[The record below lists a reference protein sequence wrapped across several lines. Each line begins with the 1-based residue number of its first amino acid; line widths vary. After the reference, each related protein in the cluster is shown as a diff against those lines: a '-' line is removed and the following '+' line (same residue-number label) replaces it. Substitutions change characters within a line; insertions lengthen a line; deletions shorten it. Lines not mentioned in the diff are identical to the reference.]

1 MTKATETFKIWHFNL
16 ILKCFRLGFKNLEEG
31 KEHSGNF
38 FGMRLPVAVMSFCF
52 VSKSVL

>member
-1 MTKATETFKIWHFNL
+1 MTKAIETFKIWHFNL
-16 ILKCFRLGFKNLEEG
+16 ILKCFRLGFKNLEEA